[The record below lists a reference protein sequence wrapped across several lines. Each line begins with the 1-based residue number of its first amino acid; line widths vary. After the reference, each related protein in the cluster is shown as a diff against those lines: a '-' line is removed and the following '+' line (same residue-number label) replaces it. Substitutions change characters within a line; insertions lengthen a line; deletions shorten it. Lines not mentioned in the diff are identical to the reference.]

1 MIDFIKN
8 RLKERTSLDGALLIG
23 GGVIMLLA
31 PVSLVAYA
39 MIGYGAWT
47 LWKPE
52 SQNHLGPLAVSA
64 DNQAQVGLPP
74 WSQDSLPLTPK
85 AQTSYL
91 SS

>member
-23 GGVIMLLA
+23 GGVVMLLA

-52 SQNHLGPLAVSA
+52 S
-64 DNQAQVGLPP
+64 
-74 WSQDSLPLTPK
+74 
-85 AQTSYL
+85 
-91 SS
+91 